1 MNNIAIAG
9 MGPAGAYL
17 ASLLGERA
25 EVYEM
30 QQEESFTSICAW
42 GTGSLGMKDLLK
54 HVGINIDDYILFSGK
69 RLYLELGGNLLRFW
83 LDGLVT
89 FDKPRLM
96 KDLTRGIK
104 VHYGTRV
111 YSGFL
116 ESRYKIAIDATGVYR
131 RLLSPIKN
139 DFLLP
144 TVQYL
149 VKYINMPYDD
159 FYIMP
164 FENYGGYLWFFPL
177 GDKNA
182 YVGAGN
188 VVPDHEKRVLNFIA
202 KTKGEIVEGSR
213 MGKAI
218 RLIPPSMA
226 EPHFRMNVIGIGESV
241 GTVFP
246 LVGEGIL
253 PSMFSAKIL
262 FDSEFNYRL
271 YSIRLNKTF
280 ESYNAA
286 FKLIMNKMNRSG
298 GFFENLRLMLTTLRY
313 IRGHSKIIGM
323 KVGLLDMLD
332 VLRFF

>member
-1 MNNIAIAG
+1 MSDIAIAG

-30 QQEESFTSICAW
+30 QQEESFTSVCAW
-42 GTGSLGMKDLLK
+42 GTGSLGMKELLK
-54 HVGINIDDYILFSGK
+54 QVGINVDDYILFPGK
-69 RLYLELGGNLLRFW
+69 RLYLEFGGNLLRFW
-83 LDGLVT
+83 LDGLAT

-96 KDLTRGIK
+96 KDLTKGIK

-116 ESRYKIAIDATGVYR
+116 ESRYKIAVDATGVYR

-144 TVQYL
+144 TVQYM
-149 VKYINMPYDD
+149 VKYSDMPYDD
-159 FYIMP
+159 FYITP

-177 GDKNA
+177 GDKRA
-182 YVGAGN
+182 FVGAGN
-188 VVPDHEKRVLNFIA
+188 AVPDHEKRVLDFIT
-202 KTKGEIVEGSR
+202 KTKGEIIQGSR
-213 MGKAI
+213 RGKAI

-226 EPHFRMNVIGIGESV
+226 EPHFKMNAVGVGESV

-253 PSMFSAKIL
+253 PSMVSAKML
-262 FDSEFNYRL
+262 YDNEFDYRA
-271 YSIRLNKTF
+271 YSVKLNKFF
-280 ESYNAA
+280 EPYDAA
-286 FKLIMNKMNRSG
+286 FKLILNKMKRSG
-298 GFFENLRLMLTTLRY
+298 GFFENLSLMLTTLRY
-313 IRGHSKIIGM
+313 IRGNSKMVGM
-323 KVGLLDMLD
+323 KVGVSDMLN